1 MSTTIGYPISGASQ
15 PKEPVRLIDAD
26 ELLKYLNTN
35 DCAFDGDEFQAYK
48 NCMMY
53 VHDLVNNAAT
63 INPEIICPT
72 AKWISVK
79 DRPPKPETEV
89 FIYAEVRSDNKIL
102 GHVVT
107 TAIYEDGTIHT
118 EESIWNWDDIN
129 YWGTYDEET
138 DDYIIPE
145 GWWEERHYNDDDTR
159 NLRVDDFVTHWM
171 PLPKPPKE
179 THND

>member
-1 MSTTIGYPISGASQ
+1 MS
-15 PKEPVRLIDAD
+15 E
-26 ELLKYLNTN
+26 
-35 DCAFDGDEFQAYK
+35 
-48 NCMMY
+48 
-53 VHDLVNNAAT
+53 
-63 INPEIICPT
+63 
-72 AKWISVK
+72 WISVK
-79 DRPPKPETEV
+79 DRPPEPETEV
-89 FIYAEVRSDNKIL
+89 FIYAEIRRDNKVI
-102 GHVVT
+102 GYVVT

-159 NLRVDDFVTHWM
+159 NLKVDDFVTHWM

-179 THND
+179 THHD

>member
-1 MSTTIGYPISGASQ
+1 MTQLQETIHDKITKYSDACGICTDTTRECDTCGITCVLEDLNELQKLADNP
-15 PKEPVRLIDAD
+15 DAV
-26 ELLKYLNTN
+26 L
-35 DCAFDGDEFQAYK
+35 
-48 NCMMY
+48 
-53 VHDLVNNAAT
+53 
-63 INPEIICPT
+63 PT
-72 AKWISVK
+72 AHWIRVK
-79 DRPPKPETEV
+79 DRPPETETEV
-89 FIYAEVRSDNKIL
+89 FIYAEIRRDDKVI
-102 GHVVT
+102 GYVTT

-159 NLRVDDFVTHWM
+159 NLQVDDFVTHWM

>member
-1 MSTTIGYPISGASQ
+1 ML
-15 PKEPVRLIDAD
+15 LIDAD
-26 ELLKYLNTN
+26 KVPPLSDLSGCGYEGSEY
-35 DCAFDGDEFQAYK
+35 QAYK
-48 NCMMY
+48 SGAEY
-53 VHDLVNNAAT
+53 GRGLVDDAPT
-63 INPEIICPT
+63 IAPETLRST
-72 AKWISVK
+72 AMTEWISVK
-79 DRPPKPETEV
+79 DRPPEPETEV
-89 FIYAEVRSDNKIL
+89 FIYAEVRRDNKIL

-179 THND
+179 TT

>member
-1 MSTTIGYPISGASQ
+1 M
-15 PKEPVRLIDAD
+15 RLIDAD
-26 ELLKYLNTN
+26 KVPPLSDLSG
-35 DCAFDGDEFQAYK
+35 CAYKGSEYQAYK
-48 NCMMY
+48 SGAEY
-53 VHDLVNNAAT
+53 GRGLVDDAPT
-63 INPEIICPT
+63 IDPRFLRPMEE
-72 AKWISVK
+72 WISVK
-79 DRPPKPETEV
+79 DGPPEPETEV
-89 FIYAEVRSDNKIL
+89 FIYAEVRRDNKIL

-159 NLRVDDFVTHWM
+159 NLRVDDFVTHWL
-171 PLPKPPKE
+171 PLPQPPKE

>member
-1 MSTTIGYPISGASQ
+1 MT
-15 PKEPVRLIDAD
+15 D
-26 ELLKYLNTN
+26 
-35 DCAFDGDEFQAYK
+35 
-48 NCMMY
+48 
-53 VHDLVNNAAT
+53 
-63 INPEIICPT
+63 
-72 AKWISVK
+72 WISVK
-79 DRPPKPETEV
+79 DRPPEPETEV
-89 FIYAEVRSDNKIL
+89 FIHAEVRKDNKIL

-171 PLPKPPKE
+171 PLPKLPKE
-179 THND
+179 TNETPSRTPTPDRIRHLAEILENEYSDRTVTIDNLTYTLRRLADIIAEDEPKKEEP